1 VEYRTKQFDS
11 LALKILMKMLGPNE
25 AFMNLHGYYV
35 VGDAFDLPSVDIYL
49 TNDTKV
55 LRCRYA
61 PAGKLGVGAN

>member
-1 VEYRTKQFDS
+1 
-11 LALKILMKMLGPNE
+11 MKMLGPNE